1 MVLMKPVGK
10 AWDTEKTAIQDKLV
24 ESSEMT
30 TCYSLHTEEFTLFLG
45 LGSWESD
52 HKTSRHYGSQHF

>member
-1 MVLMKPVGK
+1 MVLMKLAGK
-10 AWDTEKTAIQDKLV
+10 AWDTEKTAIQGKLV

-30 TCYSLHTEEFTLFLG
+30 TRYSLHTEEFTLFLG

-52 HKTSRHYGSQHF
+52 HKTSRHYVSQHF